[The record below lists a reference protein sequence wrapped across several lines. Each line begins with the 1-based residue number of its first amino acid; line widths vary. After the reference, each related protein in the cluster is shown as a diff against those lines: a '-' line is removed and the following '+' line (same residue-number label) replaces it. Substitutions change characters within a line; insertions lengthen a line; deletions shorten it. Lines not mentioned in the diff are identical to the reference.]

1 MGKTKLRETLIKRER
16 ERERE
21 RALYIYIYIYILCD
35 AVINGKMLIAKWREK
50 KLVGPMIWPLM
61 WLNRTV
67 ATINTFQLL
76 DMYRL

>member
-16 ERERE
+16 ERET
-21 RALYIYIYIYILCD
+21 IIYIYILCD
-35 AVINGKMLIAKWREK
+35 VVINGKMLIAKWREK

>member
-16 ERERE
+16 ER
-21 RALYIYIYIYILCD
+21 ALYIYIYILCD
-35 AVINGKMLIAKWREK
+35 VVINGKMLIAKWREK

>member
-16 ERERE
+16 ERES
-21 RALYIYIYIYILCD
+21 IIYIYILCD
-35 AVINGKMLIAKWREK
+35 VVINGKMLIAKWREK